1 LVDDR
6 SVPQHLVEA
15 LAGPPV
21 RQRHPGPVPPD
32 QIGRIVTRQMIG
44 VGADES
50 IQSGLLI
57 GCSHRRLPDQRYSQ
71 TRYRNQSAHGTP
83 PGKEK
88 NTGLSPRLDLV
99 A

>member
-1 LVDDR
+1 
-6 SVPQHLVEA
+6 
-15 LAGPPV
+15 
-21 RQRHPGPVPPD
+21 
-32 QIGRIVTRQMIG
+32 MIG